1 MNVEKNLIL
10 EEKNKKSIVYDVF
23 HLNNSIRK
31 PLVVFSHGY
40 KGFKDWGPWDLVG
53 KEFAKHNFVFVK
65 FNFSHNGGTLNNP
78 IDFPDLKAF
87 GNNNY
92 THELDDIDRVLNFF
106 KTSNP
111 YSKNI
116 DLNAI
121 ILIGHSRGGGSIL
134 IKASENLLVKGVITW
149 AGVSDFK
156 ARFLKENTPGFKAW
170 KDKGVT
176 YVKNQRTEQSMP
188 HFFQFYE
195 DFRKNEK
202 RLNIRSAV
210 EKLKIPYLIIHG
222 DKDQSVLPFEAENLM
237 SWNKLNK
244 LLILEEGNH
253 TFSAKHPWPFNYLPK
268 ELKQVTLSSIKFIK
282 SNF

>member
-92 THELDDIDRVLNFF
+92 THELDDIDRVLNF
-106 KTSNP
+106 
-111 YSKNI
+111 
-116 DLNAI
+116 L
-121 ILIGHSRGGGSIL
+121 H
-134 IKASENLLVKGVITW
+134 LL
-149 AGVSDFK
+149 
-156 ARFLKENTPGFKAW
+156 
-170 KDKGVT
+170 
-176 YVKNQRTEQSMP
+176 
-188 HFFQFYE
+188 
-195 DFRKNEK
+195 
-202 RLNIRSAV
+202 
-210 EKLKIPYLIIHG
+210 
-222 DKDQSVLPFEAENLM
+222 
-237 SWNKLNK
+237 
-244 LLILEEGNH
+244 
-253 TFSAKHPWPFNYLPK
+253 KH
-268 ELKQVTLSSIKFIK
+268 
-282 SNF
+282 